1 MIKSKDMVFDRFTSC
16 LWCEDN
22 DGLMKP
28 NLYSFFTIGFDE
40 LAYRFVEMF
49 TPKTVDTKEKREKFL
64 DNEEEYYKF
73 FDEEVLKY
81 GGKLK
86 YFLKVL
92 ELQSNQM
99 QTHMLEHIYY
109 ELETNWR

>member
-1 MIKSKDMVFDRFTSC
+1 MKSDDMAFDRFTSC

-28 NLYSFFTIGFDE
+28 NLYSFFTIDFSE
-40 LAYRFVEMF
+40 LVYRFAEMF
-49 TPKTVDTKEKREKFL
+49 QPSTVNTKEKREIFL

-73 FDEEVLKY
+73 FNEEVLKY

-99 QTHMLEHIYY
+99 QTHMLEHIYD
-109 ELETNWR
+109 ELKIN